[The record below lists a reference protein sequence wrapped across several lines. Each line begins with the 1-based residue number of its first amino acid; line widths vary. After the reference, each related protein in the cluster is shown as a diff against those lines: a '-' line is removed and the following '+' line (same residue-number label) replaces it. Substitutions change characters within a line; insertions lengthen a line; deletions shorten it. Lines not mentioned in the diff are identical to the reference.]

1 MAYDQ
6 SKPEDLIT
14 RDYLALERTHLANE
28 RTLLAYLRTAL
39 FLGVTG
45 LTLLKFFG
53 DNPAYVLT
61 GYALLPL
68 AIFVVVVGMVR
79 FRAVRKGLARV
90 GSQAK

>member
-39 FLGVTG
+39 FLAVSAV
-45 LTLLKFFG
+45 TLLKFFG
-53 DNPAYVLT
+53 DNAGYVAL
-61 GYALLPL
+61 GWGLLPMAAL
-68 AIFVVVVGMVR
+68 VLVVGMVR
-79 FRAVRKGLARV
+79 FRQVHRRMRRV
-90 GSQAK
+90 GP